1 MKIVTA
7 IGDTYINEKL
17 KKESDLEIVGK
28 DIPYQEGVLEILEE
42 IENIDLLILS
52 NNILGE
58 YDFIELINKIK
69 KTQKTLELIIF
80 LKEKNINIENYLYS
94 KNIYK
99 IYYLNKENYNIFL
112 NYFNSNN
119 IKNEVEKEINN
130 FKNMITKN
138 NKNYK
143 KNNKFNYEK
152 IKNKFENINFKKANL
167 NSKFKSKNNKKILKL
182 KEKFDNKII
191 VITGN
196 YGSGKSIVSS
206 ILSKVISSKN
216 RDVLLIDFNFFNT
229 SINTIFNIKKC
240 YKKIDEFNY
249 KKLIIRLE
257 KNLNL
262 FYRID
267 IFLDEKGEIE
277 NYKLSNFLKELKENF
292 EYIILD
298 LTSNIKYK
306 FIKTILISANKII
319 FLLEPNLIEIKK
331 ANNILEIFLKDFNI
345 EIDKIKI
352 VFNKTN
358 KYQLAES
365 ILEELFSN
373 FEIIG
378 NIKYSEKYN
387 SLINTNKFQNI
398 EKNEYEKIY
407 KKI

>member
-1 MKIVTA
+1 MKLATA

-17 KKESDLEIVGK
+17 KKIDNIEIVGK
-28 DIPYQEGVLEILEE
+28 DISYQEGVIEILEE
-42 IENIDLLILS
+42 KKDIDVLILS

-58 YDFIELINKIK
+58 YDFIELINKIIK
-69 KTQKTLELIIF
+69 VSNKVELIVF
-80 LKEKNINIENYLYS
+80 LKERNINIENYLYS

-99 IYYLNKENYNIFL
+99 IYYLNKENYNLFL

-119 IKNEVEKEINN
+119 LKIELEKEINN
-130 FKNMITKN
+130 FKKMIEKN

-143 KNNKFNYEK
+143 KNNIFNYK
-152 IKNKFENINFKKANL
+152 KNKYKFENINLKKVNL
-167 NSKFKSKNNKKILKL
+167 KLKITSKNNKKKLKL
-182 KEKFDNKII
+182 KEKFDSKII

-206 ILSKVISSKN
+206 ILSKVISCKN
-216 RDVLLIDFNFFNT
+216 KSVLLIDFNYFSS
-229 SINTIFNIKKC
+229 SIKTIFNIKKS
-240 YKKIDEFNY
+240 YKKIDEINY
-249 KKLIIRLE
+249 KNLIIKLE

-267 IFLDEKGEIE
+267 IFFDQNGEIE
-277 NYKLSNFLKELKENF
+277 NYKLSNFLKEIKNNF

-306 FIKTILISANKII
+306 FIKTILISSNKII

-331 ANNILEIFLKDFNI
+331 TNNILEIFLKDFNI

-378 NIKYSEKYN
+378 NIKYSEQYN
-387 SLINTNKFQNI
+387 NLINTNNFKNI

>member
-1 MKIVTA
+1 MKIATA

-17 KKESDLEIVGK
+17 KKIDNVEIIGK
-28 DIPYQEGVLEILEE
+28 DISYQEGVIEILEE
-42 IENIDLLILS
+42 KKDIDVLILS

-58 YDFIELINKIK
+58 YDFIELINKIIK
-69 KTQKTLELIIF
+69 VSNKVELIVF
-80 LKEKNINIENYLYS
+80 LKERNINIENYLYS

-99 IYYLNKENYNIFL
+99 IYYLNKENYNLFL

-119 IKNEVEKEINN
+119 LKIELEKEINN
-130 FKNMITKN
+130 FKKMIEKN

-143 KNNKFNYEK
+143 KNKY
-152 IKNKFENINFKKANL
+152 KFENINLKKVNL
-167 NSKFKSKNNKKILKL
+167 KLKITSKNNKKKLKL
-182 KEKFDNKII
+182 KENFDSKII

-206 ILSKVISSKN
+206 ILSKVISCKN
-216 RDVLLIDFNFFNT
+216 KSVLLIDFNYFSS
-229 SINTIFNIKKC
+229 SIKTIFNIKKS
-240 YKKIDEFNY
+240 YKKIDEINY
-249 KKLIIRLE
+249 KNLIIKLE

-267 IFLDEKGEIE
+267 IFFDQNGEIE
-277 NYKLSNFLKELKENF
+277 NYKLSNFLKEIKNNF

-306 FIKTILISANKII
+306 FIKTILISSNKII

-331 ANNILEIFLKDFNI
+331 TNNILEIFLKDFNI

-378 NIKYSEKYN
+378 NIKYSEQYN
-387 SLINTNKFQNI
+387 NLINTNNFKNI
-398 EKNEYEKIY
+398 DKNEYEKIY

>member
-1 MKIVTA
+1 MKIATA

-17 KKESDLEIVGK
+17 KKIDNVEIIGK
-28 DIPYQEGVLEILEE
+28 DISYQEGVIEILEE
-42 IENIDLLILS
+42 KKDIDVLILS

-58 YDFIELINKIK
+58 YDFIELINKIIK
-69 KTQKTLELIIF
+69 VSNKVELIVF
-80 LKEKNINIENYLYS
+80 LKERNINIENYLYS

-99 IYYLNKENYNIFL
+99 IYYLNKENYNLFL

-119 IKNEVEKEINN
+119 LKIELEKEINN
-130 FKNMITKN
+130 FKKMIEKN

-143 KNNKFNYEK
+143 KNKY
-152 IKNKFENINFKKANL
+152 KFENINLKKVNL
-167 NSKFKSKNNKKILKL
+167 KLKIMSKNNKKKLKL
-182 KEKFDNKII
+182 KENFDSKII

-206 ILSKVISSKN
+206 ILSKVISCKN
-216 RDVLLIDFNFFNT
+216 KSVLLIDFNYFSS
-229 SINTIFNIKKC
+229 SIKTIFNIKKS
-240 YKKIDEFNY
+240 YKKIDEINY
-249 KKLIIRLE
+249 KNLIIKLE

-267 IFLDEKGEIE
+267 IFFDQNGEIE
-277 NYKLSNFLKELKENF
+277 NYKLSNFLKEIKNNF

-306 FIKTILISANKII
+306 FIKTILISSTKII

-331 ANNILEIFLKDFNI
+331 TNNILEIFLKDFNI

-378 NIKYSEKYN
+378 NIKYSEQYN
-387 SLINTNKFQNI
+387 NLINTNNFKNI
-398 EKNEYEKIY
+398 DKNEYEKIY